1 MLIDDTVNDLTNELI
16 TNEVELTIESVSDYL
31 DIIVV
36 YNDFMSCNMNVKGYK
51 VLYIKTDSARK
62 MWEDFTHELGHY
74 MLHETDQR
82 NMHDLF
88 NYKQENEANKFS
100 LLFRMPQP
108 EIERHELFTENEIMR
123 YFDVPH
129 NIARQRLI
137 NLCNYYC
144 SDGMRFANDCT

>member
-16 TNEVELTIESVSDYL
+16 TNDVELTIESISDYF
-31 DIIVV
+31 DIVVV

-51 VLYIKTDSARK
+51 VIYIKTNSSRK

-82 NMHDLF
+82 NMNDMF
-88 NYKQENEANKFS
+88 NRKQENEANKFS
-100 LLFRMPQP
+100 LLFRMPQI
-108 EIERHELFTENEIMR
+108 EIESNELFTENELMR
-123 YFDVPH
+123 YFGVRHD
-129 NIARQRLI
+129 IARQRLI